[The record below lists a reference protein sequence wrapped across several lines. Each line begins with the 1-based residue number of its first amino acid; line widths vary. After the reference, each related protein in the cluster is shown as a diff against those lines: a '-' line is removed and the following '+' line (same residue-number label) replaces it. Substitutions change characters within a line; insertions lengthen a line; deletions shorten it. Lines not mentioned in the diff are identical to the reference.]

1 MPNRLALIFPGQGS
15 QYLGMG
21 LDLYQRYPE
30 ARTVFDEADRAL
42 GMKLSELCFKGPES
56 ELHDTFNTQPAI
68 LTVSTAALRALKA
81 MHHLGEIAFAAG
93 HSLGEYTALVAS
105 GQISFA
111 DAVRLV
117 RERGRLMKQAGEREP
132 GGMAAVLGLAPEA
145 GDEACEQAREETGTI
160 VQVANHNSPGQIVI
174 SGEQKGLERATELA
188 KQKGARRVVPL
199 RVSIA
204 SHCSLME
211 SAARGLREALAR
223 VVLREG
229 SAPVVGNVTGK
240 PLRSA
245 DEVREE
251 LVKQLVSPVLWVDS
265 VRYMLDHGVTAF
277 AEIGPKD
284 VLSNLIKRIDRGSKR
299 ASVGDVASI
308 EAWYQERSV
317 QRGDVSEE

>member
-1 MPNRLALIFPGQGS
+1 M
-15 QYLGMG
+15 
-21 LDLYQRYPE
+21 
-30 ARTVFDEADRAL
+30 
-42 GMKLSELCFKGPES
+42 
-56 ELHDTFNTQPAI
+56 
-68 LTVSTAALRALKA
+68 
-81 MHHLGEIAFAAG
+81 
-93 HSLGEYTALVAS
+93 
-105 GQISFA
+105 
-111 DAVRLV
+111 
-117 RERGRLMKQAGEREP
+117 
-132 GGMAAVLGLAPEA
+132 
-145 GDEACEQAREETGTI
+145 
-160 VQVANHNSPGQIVI
+160 
-174 SGEQKGLERATELA
+174 A

-229 SAPVVGNVTGK
+229 SVPVVGNVTGK

-284 VLSNLIKRIDRGSKR
+284 VLSNLIKRIDRGPER

-317 QRGDVSEE
+317 QHGDVSEE